1 MSKKILIIEDDPGTT
16 RFLVYTLEQEG
27 YKVLSAE
34 DGLEGLKKARDEHP
48 DLIIL
53 DIMLP
58 GMDGYEICHRL
69 RQKPETRT
77 VPVLIVSGRARQDDK
92 NIGLRMGADD
102 YLSKPVDPQ
111 TILAKVETML
121 AATKEVVF
129 GKS

>member
-92 NIGLRMGADD
+92 NIGLKMGADD